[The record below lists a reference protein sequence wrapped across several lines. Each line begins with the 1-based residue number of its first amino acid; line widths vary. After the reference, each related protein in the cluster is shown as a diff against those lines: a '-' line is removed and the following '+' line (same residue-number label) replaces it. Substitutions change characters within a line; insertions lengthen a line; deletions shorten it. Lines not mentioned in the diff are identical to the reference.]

1 MGWIRDEG
9 EGPVHDG
16 LSVRAMRASDAE
28 GPTHDGC
35 VRCVVG
41 VDAPAMSSIQGK
53 KVPTN
58 RKSTEDLCLFILF
71 LLIKQTC
78 KNLVNFLKLFPRL
91 LGLINQYRAK
101 FHILLTLFRFSKKS
115 KG

>member
-1 MGWIRDEG
+1 MGWIRDEQ

-16 LSVRAMRASDAE
+16 LSVRAMHASDAE

-35 VRCVVG
+35 MRCMVG
-41 VDAPAMSSIQGK
+41 VDAPGMSSIQGK

-58 RKSTEDLCLFILF
+58 RISAEDLCLFILF

-78 KNLVNFLKLFPRL
+78 KKLVNFP
-91 LGLINQYRAK
+91 K
-101 FHILLTLFRFSKKS
+101 FFSMSSRTYKPIPCQIS
-115 KG
+115 YSFDLV

>member
-1 MGWIRDEG
+1 MVREIETQRTWGGWIRDEG

-16 LSVRAMRASDAE
+16 LSVRASDAE

-58 RKSTEDLCLFILF
+58 RKSAEDLCLFILF
-71 LLIKQTC
+71 LFDKIDMQK
-78 KNLVNFLKLFPRL
+78 
-91 LGLINQYRAK
+91 
-101 FHILLTLFRFSKKS
+101 FSKFS
-115 KG
+115 